1 MNKFYFI
8 LLLLLTVSCKGQDI
22 SINDFITQKLEAK
35 NKKLLI
41 IECYCDNGVTVKKT
55 DDTLV
60 IIKVKGNLSSLG
72 YHGKQTAPK
81 KIDTETLE
89 FKVVE
94 TNDTLTIISKE
105 WTQMHHRYLIKDLH
119 ISIPKHMK
127 YEVKKIV
134 GVNLEGRKIE

>member
-60 IIKVKGNLSSLG
+60 IIKVKGNLSSLR
-72 YHGKQTAPK
+72 YHGRQTAPK
-81 KIDTETLE
+81 KIDTETLA

-105 WTQMHHRYLIKDLH
+105 WTRVHHSYVIQDLQ
-119 ISIPKHMK
+119 ISIPKHMT
-127 YEVKKIV
+127 YELKKIA
-134 GVNLEGRKIE
+134 GVNLEGRKID